1 MSAREPVGV
10 VGAGAFGLALAR
22 TLALAGTPVSVH
34 VPGFEAA
41 RLLAEKRVSDKL
53 PGVQLPDGV
62 TVESDLAA
70 VARRARFLVLAVRS
84 GRVEEVI
91 EELGAVVDGGHV
103 VVHALGAL
111 GLVRV
116 SEMLRTRTCLRQ
128 IGVLAGPA
136 LPGELLAGRPCGL
149 VAASPYAA
157 VLKQARARLGVPP
170 ALRIYE
176 SRELAGVELASAL
189 SGAMAVAIG
198 VADGIGLGEVARAL
212 GVTRAVA
219 EMARIGAAQGVPER
233 VFSGVAGLGNL
244 LVRISP
250 ASGAH
255 SEDYQ
260 FGLAVARAGR
270 YAGDR
275 PPAGAVAARA
285 GKELAGRL
293 KVPAPLCGLVAS
305 ILDGEPVPAAV
316 ERVMAT
322 LPELE

>member
-1 MSAREPVGV
+1 MSTREPVGI

-22 TLALAGTPVSVH
+22 TLALAGGAVVVH
-34 VPGFEAA
+34 VPGFEQA
-41 RLLAEKRVSDKL
+41 RLLAEKRVSDRL
-53 PGVQLPDGV
+53 PGVTLPD
-62 TVESDLAA
+62 TVVIESDLVA
-70 VARRARFLVLAVRS
+70 VARRARFLVLAVRAT
-84 GRVEEVI
+84 RVEGVV

-111 GLVRV
+111 GMTRV

-136 LPGELLAGRPCGL
+136 LPGDLIAGRPCGL
-149 VAASPYAA
+149 VVASPYVA
-157 VLKQARARLGVPP
+157 VLQQARALLGVPP

-176 SRELAGVELASAL
+176 SRELEGVELASAL

-198 VADGIGLGEVARAL
+198 VADGIGLGEGARAL

-250 ASGAH
+250 TSGVH

-260 FGLAVARAGR
+260 FGLTMARAGR
-270 YAGDR
+270 YDGERPTAGVESAR
-275 PPAGAVAARA
+275 AAAR
-285 GKELAGRL
+285 LAKRL
-293 KVPAPLCGLVAS
+293 RVLAPLCGLVDS
-305 ILDGEPVPAAV
+305 ILDGEAVPIAV

>member
-1 MSAREPVGV
+1 MREPVGII
-10 VGAGAFGLALAR
+10 GAGAFGLALAR
-22 TLALAGTPVSVH
+22 TLALAGAPVSVH

-70 VARRARFLVLAVRS
+70 VARRTRFMVLAVRA
-84 GRVEEVI
+84 GRVEEVV
-91 EELGAVVDGGHV
+91 EELGQVVDGGHMV
-103 VVHALGAL
+103 MHALGAL
-111 GLVRV
+111 GTVRV
-116 SEMLRTRTCLRQ
+116 SEMLRARTCLRQ

-136 LPGELLAGRPCGL
+136 LPGDLLAGRPCGL
-149 VAASPYAA
+149 VAASPYLG
-157 VLKQARARLGVPP
+157 VLKQARALLGVPP
-170 ALRIYE
+170 ALRVYE
-176 SRELAGVELASAL
+176 SRELAGVELAAAL

-198 VADGIGLGEVARAL
+198 IADGIGLGEGARAL
-212 GVTRAVA
+212 GITRAVA
-219 EMARIGAAQGVPER
+219 EMARLGAAQGVPER

-244 LVRISP
+244 LVRTSTS
-250 ASGAH
+250 SGAH

-275 PPAGAVAARA
+275 PPAGAEAARA
-285 GKELAGRL
+285 GAKLARKL
-293 KVPAPLCGLVAS
+293 KVLAPLCGLVEA
-305 ILDGEPVPAAV
+305 ILGGEAVPAAV
-316 ERVMAT
+316 ERTMAT